1 MSGLC
6 CIVSARPVREGE
18 LAVPDGAFVIAADA
32 GLRTLRAA
40 GLLAMLAALVVLAI
54 FPEIAT
60 WLARL

>member
-18 LAVPDGAFVIAADA
+18 LVVPDGAFVIAADA

-40 GLLAMLAALVVLAI
+40 GL
-54 FPEIAT
+54 
-60 WLARL
+60 RS